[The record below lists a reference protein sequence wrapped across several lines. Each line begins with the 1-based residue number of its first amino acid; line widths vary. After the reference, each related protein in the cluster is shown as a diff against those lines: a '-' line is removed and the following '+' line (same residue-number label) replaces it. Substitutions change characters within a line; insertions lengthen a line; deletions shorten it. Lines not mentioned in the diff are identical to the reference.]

1 MSLAETGEIADYVI
15 VGAGSAGCV
24 LANRLS
30 EDPRC
35 RVVLVEAGA
44 DSPPGDE
51 PEDIVDPYPIRA
63 YYNPTYQWRGLRA
76 TPVAAAD
83 SARLVNYEQGR
94 IVGGSSSINGMM
106 AIRGLPSDFD
116 AWCAAGATGWSW
128 NDVLP
133 YYRRLERDRDFGGE
147 MHGADGPFPIQRFPI
162 ETWPGFSRAALEAFT
177 ALGLPLGADH
187 NAEFGD
193 GIFPMAVNNEGGR
206 RVSAAMAYLGPAVR
220 ARPNLSIVTGA
231 LALHIEIQDGRARGV
246 HLRVGSSSR
255 IVNAREIVVSAG
267 SLHSPALLIRSG
279 IGPAE
284 VVRRIGVAVQA
295 DLPAVGRNLQ
305 DHPTVAVAAWLR
317 HEARMPPQ
325 MRRHLH
331 MAVRYSSGFEGCPA
345 GDMFMLPV
353 NRTAWHP
360 LGGRIGAVLIW
371 VNCAFSLG
379 SVEPR
384 SADPEEE
391 PYVRLNLLGD
401 ERDAIRL
408 ADGMRR
414 LARLFQASSLRH
426 VAPHPFASSYSQR
439 VRDFGRVTARNWTIT
454 TAAGAVMDLHEG
466 LRRWMI
472 RRFVAPDSDLD
483 RLIRDETLLHA
494 WLRAN
499 VTHGWHACGTCR
511 LGAADDQDAVLDP
524 QCRVRGVRNLRV
536 ADASVMPR
544 IVSANTQLTTL
555 MIAEKVSDLIRR
567 QNSPTPSMST
577 VIRSNT
583 PAPAPTEQP
592 STPYFG
598 GHDEPSSVHAFHRC
612 SVPDARRVTEPS
624 SGKQAAA
631 PARRICGRRR
641 HRHRRACRG
650 RSASRDSRQ
659 TGNRREPAR
668 RRRSHRRERA
678 QACNARW

>member
-1 MSLAETGEIADYVI
+1 MSHAEIAEEADYVI

-24 LANRLS
+24 LASRLS

-44 DSPPGDE
+44 DSPPGEE
-51 PEDIVDPYPIRA
+51 PADILDPYPIRA

-76 TPVAAAD
+76 TPVTAAE
-83 SARLVNYEQGR
+83 SPRQVSYEQGR
-94 IVGGSSSINGMM
+94 IVGGSSNINGMM

-116 AWCAAGATGWSW
+116 AWRAAGATGWAW
-128 NDVLP
+128 NDVVP

-147 MHGADGPFPIQRFPI
+147 MHGGDGPVPIQRLPI
-162 ETWPGFSRAALEAFT
+162 EMWPGFSRAALEAFT
-177 ALGLPLGADH
+177 ASGLPLGADH
-187 NAEFGD
+187 NAEFND
-193 GIFPMAVNNEGGR
+193 GVFPMAINNEGGR

-231 LALHIEIQDGRARGV
+231 LASHVEIQGGGARSV
-246 HLRVGSSSR
+246 HLRVGNSSR
-255 IVNAREIVVSAG
+255 TVNAREIVVSAG

-284 VVRRIGVAVQA
+284 VVRRIGVAVHA

-317 HEARMPPQ
+317 RNARMPPQ

-331 MAVRYSSGFEGCPA
+331 MAVRYSSGIEGCPA

-360 LGGRIGAVLIW
+360 LGGRIGAVLVW

-384 SADPEEE
+384 SADPEDE
-391 PYVRLNLLGD
+391 PEVWLNLLGD

-414 LARLFQASSLRH
+414 LARLFQARSLRD
-426 VAPHPFASSYSQR
+426 VAPHHFAGSYSQR
-439 VRDFGRVTARNWTIT
+439 VRDFGRATARNWAVTA
-454 TAAGAVMDLHEG
+454 TAAAAMDLHEG

-483 RLIRDETLLHA
+483 RLILDETLLHS

-499 VTHGWHACGTCR
+499 VTHGWHASGTCR
-511 LGAADDQDAVLDP
+511 MGSADDRGAVVDAE
-524 QCRVRGVRNLRV
+524 CRVRGVRNLRV
-536 ADASVMPR
+536 VDASVMPR

-555 MIAEKVSDLIRR
+555 MIAEKASDLIRW
-567 QNSPTPSMST
+567 QNSPTPSVST
-577 VIRSNT
+577 VVRSGT
-583 PAPAPTEQP
+583 PAPPHTDQP
-592 STPYFG
+592 STPQ
-598 GHDEPSSVHAFHRC
+598 P
-612 SVPDARRVTEPS
+612 
-624 SGKQAAA
+624 
-631 PARRICGRRR
+631 
-641 HRHRRACRG
+641 
-650 RSASRDSRQ
+650 
-659 TGNRREPAR
+659 
-668 RRRSHRRERA
+668 RRSR
-678 QACNARW
+678 